1 MWRKTSLIPG
11 FMLLGFTSFLFG
23 QQAQSPSDPQGPDDV
38 KSSQLIVWSEVQR
51 PQPVPEP
58 LPPSDSAG
66 PQPGPQAQPQAPAGK
81 DKAQKQNP
89 AETAPKAQH
98 N

>member
-1 MWRKTSLIPG
+1 MSWKTSLIPG
-11 FMLLGFTSFLFG
+11 FMLLGLTPCLFG

-38 KSSQLIVWSEVQR
+38 QSTQLIVWSEAQR

-58 LPPSDSAG
+58 LPPADSVV
-66 PQPGPQAQPQAPAGK
+66 PQPAPQQPPAPAAG
-81 DKAQKQNP
+81 DKGQEQSP
-89 AETAPKAQH
+89 AKTAPKSEH

>member
-1 MWRKTSLIPG
+1 MCRKTSLIPG
-11 FMLLGFTSFLFG
+11 FMLLGLTPFLFG

-38 KSSQLIVWSEVQR
+38 QSSQLIVWSEAQR

-58 LPPSDSAG
+58 LPPSDSVG
-66 PQPGPQAQPQAPAGK
+66 PQPGPQQEQPPAPAQ
-81 DKAQKQNP
+81 DKGQEQVP
-89 AETAPKAQH
+89 TESAPKTEH